1 MKFTVSILC
10 YKALSLA
17 RGCIR
22 TVLDNS
28 PPDTRLILTDNGSP
42 HDVGV
47 FFEEVAAQH
56 PGRVTV
62 IHNPTNEGFIEPN
75 RRALAMTDTEFFIL
89 LNDDTQ
95 VPPGWLEAMEKPFR
109 EFPKAALAGLSGG
122 CQMLTNDFHGRQGGN
137 FEYLEGSC
145 LMCKTEIVKREGLF
159 SPYLEFA
166 YGEDSDL
173 SLRLRKLGYTLHK
186 VNLMLRHQRA
196 ATSAHVP
203 NIISIQAKN
212 HAVLRKKWN
221 HYLRIRK
228 FDFPIVIRR
237 WAARGDVVLVTAILE
252 KLALENPL
260 SPIYVETAFPE
271 VFANNPHVKH
281 AAHKI
286 ERNHETRV
294 INLDMSYENKIR
306 THIVAG
312 YAQAAEIQLEKYVTA
327 LYPGDIHKKYAES
340 LLKKGDWC
348 AIHPG
353 PTTWPGKNWETDR
366 WNDLIAHLRK
376 ELGFKVVL
384 VGHPDLTPIIN
395 DRDLRGLTDTHQL
408 AAVLAR
414 CRLFIGLDSFPLHVA
429 QAMHTPTIGLFGCT
443 LPEYIMTDGSP
454 KAFVQSDPRI
464 AESGARHFTP
474 SQVSIP
480 TTGEA
485 MRSIKVEYVLSVASG
500 LVENMAVPAK

>member
-10 YKALSLA
+10 YKALHLA

-22 TVLDNS
+22 SVLDYS
-28 PPDTRLILTDNGSP
+28 PADTYLILTDNGSP

-47 FFEEVAAQH
+47 FFDQVAAEH

-62 IHNPTNEGFIEPN
+62 IHNPKNEGFIEPN
-75 RRALAMTDTEFFIL
+75 RRALALTDSEFFVM

-159 SPYLEFA
+159 APYLEFA

-186 VNLMLRHQRA
+186 VDLPLRHQRA
-196 ATSAHVP
+196 ATSAHIP
-203 NIISIQAKN
+203 NINQIQAKN

-228 FDFPIVIRR
+228 FDFPILIRR

-252 KLALENPL
+252 RLARENPL
-260 SPIYVETAFPE
+260 SPILIETAFPE
-271 VFANNPHVKH
+271 TFAGNPHVSR
-281 AAHKI
+281 AATKI
-286 ERNHETRV
+286 DRNHEMRV
-294 INLDMSYENKIR
+294 INLDMSYESKIR
-306 THIVAG
+306 THICAA
-312 YAQAAEIQLEKYVTA
+312 YAAAAELSIDKFVTR
-327 LYPGDIHKKYAES
+327 LYPNELHKKYADS

-348 AIHPG
+348 AIHAG
-353 PTTWPGKNWETDR
+353 PTTWPGKNWPKER
-366 WNDLIAHLRK
+366 WNDVIAHVKK
-376 ELGFKVVL
+376 EHDMKVVL
-384 VGHPDLTPIIN
+384 VGHSDLTPIIS
-395 DRDLRGLTDTHQL
+395 DRDLRGLTDTLQL

-414 CRLFIGLDSFPLHVA
+414 CQLFIGLDSFPLHVA
-429 QAMHTPTIGLFGCT
+429 QAMGTPSLGLFGCT

-454 KAFVQSDPRI
+454 KAFVQGDPRI
-464 AESGARHFTP
+464 AESGARHFTAA
-474 SQVSIP
+474 QVSIP
-480 TTGEA
+480 TTGES
-485 MRSIKVEYVLSVASG
+485 MLSIKPEYVTANVDTLLEGATV
-500 LVENMAVPAK
+500 K